1 MKSEESFSKYMH
13 KMKRLGAL
21 CSVCFILLASFF
33 MLSCAKMGNPDGG
46 WYDETPPRVI
56 GADPEDKGINVNSRK
71 IKILFNEFIK
81 IENATENV
89 IVSPPQ
95 LEQPEIKAS
104 GKRILVELKD
114 SLKPHTTYTI
124 DFSDAISDNNEGNPL
139 GNFTYSFSTGDHI
152 DTLEV
157 SGNVLEAESLEPVK
171 GILVGLHPVS
181 DSLKVYSHDKD
192 STFRKKPL
200 LRVARTDSRGHFVIK
215 GIAPGAYHVY
225 ALQDADGT
233 FSFTQKSEKLAY
245 NHDIIVPS
253 FKPDIRQDTIWAD
266 SLHIRS
272 ITPVNYTHFLPDDII
287 LRAFTEVQTDRFLL
301 KTERQQANRFD
312 VYFSYGHDSLP
323 VIKGLNFNEQ
333 DAFIIEPS
341 EKKDT
346 IFYWL
351 RDTALVN
358 QDTLA
363 LQMTYYATDSVGV
376 LQLKS
381 DSLEILSKEPYAK
394 RMKKLADEQ
403 KEWKKKQEKAAK
415 KDQPVDSVMPVK
427 HLDLKWE
434 TPSEPAPD
442 QNISVTFKTPLA
454 VSDTSKIHL
463 FSKID
468 TLWYEAP
475 YEFRPMKNKLRTYE
489 LLGEWRPE
497 VEYSL
502 EVDSAAFTDIYGL
515 VSDKYKQGFK
525 VKSLDSFCSLLFTFE
540 GMAGKNI
547 VACLLDKGDKVVKSV
562 ATTDGTAQ
570 FFYIKPGTYYLRMLV
585 DNNGNGLWDTGNYD
599 EDLQPEEV
607 YYYPRE
613 IECKEKWDVTLS
625 WNPKSTPLLHQKP
638 RGLIK
643 QKDEKKK
650 ATIKNRNAERAR
662 QKGIEYIQGVTGV
675 KL

>member
-1 MKSEESFSKYMH
+1 MKIRTSCLWPVLVFVIVIVNVVS
-13 KMKRLGAL
+13 
-21 CSVCFILLASFF
+21 
-33 MLSCAKMGNPDGG
+33 SCAKMGNPDGG
-46 WYDETPPRVI
+46 WYDETPPQVI
-56 GADPEDKGINVNSRK
+56 GAEPEDKGINVNSRK

-81 IENATENV
+81 IENATDNV

-95 LEQPEIKAS
+95 LEQPEIKAG
-104 GKRILVELKD
+104 GKRILIELKD
-114 SLKPHTTYTI
+114 SLKPNTTYTI

-139 GNFTYSFSTGDHI
+139 GNYTYSFSTGDRI

-157 SGNVLEAESLEPVK
+157 SGNVLEAENLEPVK
-171 GILVGLHPVS
+171 GILVGLHPVT
-181 DSLKVYSHDKD
+181 DSLQAAASSVFDKD
-192 STFRKKPL
+192 SLFLKTPL
-200 LRVARTDSRGHFVIK
+200 LRVSRTDSRGHFVIK
-215 GIAPGAYHVY
+215 GIAPGSYHVF
-225 ALQDADGT
+225 ALQDMDGT
-233 FSFTQKSEKLAY
+233 YTFTQKSEKIAF

-253 FKPDIRQDTIWAD
+253 FKPDVRQDTIWSD

-287 LRAFTEVQTDRFLL
+287 LRAFNEQLTDRYLV
-301 KTERQQANRFD
+301 KTERKQANRFD
-312 VYFSYGHDSLP
+312 VYFSYGHDELP
-323 VIKGLNFNEQ
+323 TIKGLNFNEQ
-333 DAFIIEPS
+333 DAFVIEPT

-351 RDTALVN
+351 RDTTLVN
-358 QDTLA
+358 QDTLSIE
-363 LQMTYYATDSVGV
+363 MTYYATDTLGV
-376 LQLKS
+376 LQLKN
-381 DSLEILSKEPYAK
+381 DTLEILSKEPYAK
-394 RMKKLADEQ
+394 RMKKLADEH

-415 KDQPVDSVMPVK
+415 KGMPVDSVMPVK
-427 HLDLKWE
+427 HLELKWE
-434 TPSEPAPD
+434 APAEMAPD
-442 QNISVTFKTPLA
+442 QNISVTFTTPLA
-454 VSDTSKIHL
+454 VSDTSMIHL

-475 YEFRPMKNKLRTYE
+475 FEFRQKENTPRSYE

-502 EVDSAAFTDIYGL
+502 EVDSAAFIDIYGL
-515 VSDKYKQGFK
+515 TSNKYKQGFK
-525 VKSLDSFCSLLFTFE
+525 VKSLDSFSSLLFTFE

-547 VACLLDKGDKVVKSV
+547 IAYLLDKGDNVIKT
-562 ATTDGTAQ
+562 ATSTDGAVQ

-585 DNNGNGLWDTGNYD
+585 DKNGNGKWDTGNYG
-599 EDLQPEEV
+599 EDLQPEEI

-625 WNPKSTPLLHQKP
+625 WNPKSTPLLRQKP
-638 RGLIK
+638 RALIK

-662 QKGIEYIQGVTGV
+662 EKGIEYIQGVTGV

>member
-1 MKSEESFSKYMH
+1 MKIRTSCLWLVLVFVIVIVNVVS
-13 KMKRLGAL
+13 
-21 CSVCFILLASFF
+21 
-33 MLSCAKMGNPDGG
+33 SCAKMGNPDGG
-46 WYDETPPRVI
+46 WFDETPPKVI
-56 GADPEDKGINVNSRK
+56 GAEPEDKGINVNSNK

-81 IENATENV
+81 IDNANDNV

-95 LEQPEIKAS
+95 LEQPEIKAG
-104 GKRILVELKD
+104 GKRILIELKD
-114 SLKPHTTYTI
+114 SLKPNTTYTI

-139 GNFTYSFSTGDHI
+139 GNYTYSFSTGDRI

-157 SGNVLEAESLEPVK
+157 SGNVLEAENLEPVK

-181 DSLKVYSHDKD
+181 DSLQSAASSVFDKD
-192 STFRKKPL
+192 SLFLKTPL
-200 LRVARTDSRGHFVIK
+200 LRVSRTDSRGHFVIK
-215 GIAPGAYHVY
+215 GIAPGSYHVF
-225 ALQDADGT
+225 ALQDMDGT
-233 FSFTQKSEKLAY
+233 YTFTQKSEKIAF

-253 FKPDIRQDTIWAD
+253 FKPDVRQDTIWSD

-287 LRAFTEVQTDRFLL
+287 LRAFNEQLTDRYLV
-301 KTERQQANRFD
+301 KTERKQANRFD
-312 VYFSYGHDSLP
+312 VYFSYGHDELP
-323 VIKGLNFNEQ
+323 IIKGLNFNEQ
-333 DAFIIEPS
+333 DAFVIEPT

-351 RDTALVN
+351 RDTTLVN
-358 QDTLA
+358 QDTLSME
-363 LQMTYYATDSVGV
+363 MTYYATDTLGV
-376 LQLKS
+376 LQLKN
-381 DSLEILSKEPYAK
+381 DTLEILSKEPYAK
-394 RMKKLADEQ
+394 RMKKMADEH

-415 KDQPVDSVMPVK
+415 KGMPVDSVMPVK
-427 HLDLKWE
+427 HLELKWE
-434 TPSEPAPD
+434 APAEMAPD
-442 QNISVTFKTPLA
+442 QNISVTFTTPLA
-454 VSDTSKIHL
+454 VSDTSMIHL

-475 YEFRPMKNKLRTYE
+475 FEFRQKENTPRSYE

-502 EVDSAAFTDIYGL
+502 EVDSAAFIDIYGL
-515 VSDKYKQGFK
+515 TSNKYKQGFK
-525 VKSLDSFCSLLFTFE
+525 VKSLDSFSSLLFTFE

-547 VACLLDKGDKVVKSV
+547 IAYLLDKGDNVIKT
-562 ATTDGTAQ
+562 ATSTDGAVQ

-585 DNNGNGLWDTGNYD
+585 DKNGNGKWDTGNYG
-599 EDLQPEEV
+599 EDLQPEEI

-625 WNPKSTPLLHQKP
+625 WNPKSTPLLRQKP
-638 RGLIK
+638 RALIK

>member
-1 MKSEESFSKYMH
+1 MKIRTSCLWPVLVFVIVIVNVVS
-13 KMKRLGAL
+13 
-21 CSVCFILLASFF
+21 
-33 MLSCAKMGNPDGG
+33 SCAKMGNPDGG
-46 WYDETPPRVI
+46 WYDETPPMVI
-56 GADPEDKGINVNSRK
+56 GAEPEDKGIDVNSRK

-81 IENATENV
+81 IDNPTENV

-95 LEQPEIKAS
+95 LEQPEIKAG
-104 GKRILVELKD
+104 GKRILIELKD
-114 SLKPHTTYTI
+114 SLKTNTTYTI

-139 GNFTYSFSTGDHI
+139 GNYTYSFSTGDHI

-157 SGNVLEAESLEPVK
+157 SGNVLEAENLEPVK

-181 DSLKVYSHDKD
+181 DSLKSHDKD
-192 STFRKKPL
+192 SLFRKTPL
-200 LRVARTDSRGHFVIK
+200 LRVSRTDSRGHFVIK
-215 GIAPGAYHVY
+215 GIAPGSYHVF
-225 ALQDADGT
+225 ALQDMDGT
-233 FSFTQKSEKLAY
+233 YTFTQKSEKIAY
-245 NHDIIVPS
+245 SHDIIVPS
-253 FKPDIRQDTIWAD
+253 FKPDVRQDTIWSD

-272 ITPVNYTHFLPDDII
+272 ITPVNYTHFLPDDIM
-287 LRAFTEVQTDRFLL
+287 LRAFNEQLTDRYLL

-312 VYFSYGHDSLP
+312 VYFSYGHDELP
-323 VIKGLNFNEQ
+323 IIKGMNFNEQ

-351 RDTALVN
+351 RDTTLVN
-358 QDTLA
+358 QDTLS
-363 LQMTYYATDSVGV
+363 MEMSYYATDTLGV
-376 LQLKS
+376 LQLKT
-381 DSLEILSKEPYAK
+381 DTLEILSKESYAK
-394 RMKKLADEQ
+394 RMKKLADEH
-403 KEWKKKQEKAAK
+403 KEWKKKQDKAAK
-415 KDQPVDSVMPVK
+415 KGLPVDSVMPVK
-427 HLDLKWE
+427 HLELKWE
-434 TPSEPAPD
+434 APSELAPD
-442 QNISVTFKTPLA
+442 QNISVRFTTPLE
-454 VSDTSKIHL
+454 VSDQSKIHL

-475 YEFRPMKNKLRTYE
+475 YEFRPKENTHRSYE

-502 EVDSAAFTDIYGL
+502 EVDSAAFIDIYGL
-515 VSDKYKQGFK
+515 TSNKYKQGFK
-525 VKSLDSFCSLLFTFE
+525 VKSLDSFSSLLFTFE

-547 VACLLDKGDKVVKSV
+547 IAYLLDKGDNVIKT
-562 ATTDGTAQ
+562 ATTTDGAVQ

-585 DNNGNGLWDTGNYD
+585 DRNGNGKWDTGNYD

-625 WNPKSTPLLHQKP
+625 WNPKSTSLLRQKP
-638 RGLIK
+638 RVLIK